1 MFALKQRFK
10 AEVLAVLNSNRNGYF
25 YEVPGT
31 WRALF
36 YFIFKLMLGTG
47 TECDV
52 NRLQDSVRDA
62 HRIARDVLTPES
74 ITTS

>member
-1 MFALKQRFK
+1 MKFQALG
-10 AEVLAVLNSNRNGYF
+10 ELC
-25 YEVPGT
+25 
-31 WRALF
+31 
-36 YFIFKLMLGTG
+36 FIFKLMLGTV

>member
-36 YFIFKLMLGTG
+36 YFQTDAGD
-47 TECDV
+47 CD
-52 NRLQDSVRDA
+52 RM
-62 HRIARDVLTPES
+62 
-74 ITTS
+74 